1 MKRSIEF
8 PCDKRWIKNPT
19 NNPVATIGQRMAASA
34 RTKKAIAAV
43 QAILSAHFRRPPMTC
58 AAEGEISG
66 RLLDPNHWTVRLTR
80 ISPGTLDP
88 LTGGASMKTIQ
99 DAVARWCGV
108 PDERNP
114 IWTWVEP
121 IGQEKRGQ
129 GVYGV
134 RIEIESLEPGQDRIV
149 RLKGVEARE
158 PKVKRGRPTVGDLRT
173 AAERAF
179 NRAGVSKESR
189 ERIMSDAAK
198 LQADPGEERAACMLV
213 PCPGCCA
220 AAGKPC
226 TGLGAGGIVYGVH
239 PPRAVAAG
247 ITGVQV
253 PRAEPRAPTGP
264 RKLATVRL
272 VECWA
277 RTPWAKPCG
286 LCDGVPVLRIAE
298 GGKETGRTLCVGC
311 SGLGIVTVRWK
322 AAEEKGAPGEVV
334 MEIAPDHKAAWRTM
348 CKACVGQ
355 GCNTCGRVGRTHK
368 FRMIRRPWRR
378 AGVEC
383 WLYEPAT

>member
-1 MKRSIEF
+1 VKRSIEF
-8 PCDKRWIKNPT
+8 PCDPRWIKNPT
-19 NNPVATIGQRMAASA
+19 NKPIATIGQRMAASA

-198 LQADPGEERAACMLV
+198 LQADPGEERAACMLRGCETCGVLVGV
-213 PCPGCCA
+213 PCREEVPGA
-220 AAGKPC
+220 RAFGAHVVRARAAGV
-226 TGLGAGGIVYGVH
+226 L
-239 PPRAVAAG
+239 
-247 ITGVQV
+247 GVQLEL
-253 PRAEPRAPTGP
+253 PKRAPRGP
-264 RKLATVRL
+264 RKLATVRP

-277 RTPWAKPCG
+277 RLPWGKPCG
-286 LCDGVPVLRIAE
+286 ACKGRPSADVEIEGQVLPGLCGDCDG
-298 GGKETGRTLCVGC
+298 
-311 SGLGIVTVRWK
+311 LGVRVVRWK

-378 AGVEC
+378 AGVDC